1 MKLPLHYETSY
12 VKEVLYNLSLKDLNN
27 EEWKPIEGFE
37 NYAISN
43 YGRLKSLERQSS
55 SLFGNE
61 KMLPE
66 MIMKLIFVKN
76 FNQYLQSAKYQVHC
90 TLSSDGKKYRKSVA
104 RLVYFHFVKKF
115 DTKDRTLSV
124 TSKDGNNLNVHYSN
138 LKMISVSEKRV
149 MTFKAN
155 RARNRHVIYGQ
166 PVSQYTTEGILI
178 KHYNNM
184 YEAAECINVTP
195 ESVMDVIHKE
205 FLTSGGYRW
214 FLKSNPPGKED
225 FMVKNNIQTPQDI
238 LNITL
243 WEKLGRPDIDIK
255 NPPPVLNFSLG
266 CLPGED
272 WKPIPHFE
280 TRFMISSKGRVKRL
294 SGWTTTG
301 RKIFLQE
308 KILSQLLSTE
318 GDHHSLFT
326 ILNHEGRQKYIST
339 VKLMYYCFVEKFDL
353 YGKTQIVVNRSNP
366 FWNIDLQQLSLHSI
380 HSVLKR
386 KVSQ

>member
-1 MKLPLHYETSY
+1 M
-12 VKEVLYNLSLKDLNN
+12 
-27 EEWKPIEGFE
+27 
-37 NYAISN
+37 
-43 YGRLKSLERQSS
+43 
-55 SLFGNE
+55 
-61 KMLPE
+61 
-66 MIMKLIFVKN
+66 
-76 FNQYLQSAKYQVHC
+76 
-90 TLSSDGKKYRKSVA
+90 
-104 RLVYFHFVKKF
+104 VYFHFVKKF

-214 FLKSNPPGKED
+214 FLKSNLPGKED

-238 LNITL
+238 LNIIL

-255 NPPPVLNFSLG
+255 NPPPVLNFSLY

-318 GDHHSLFT
+318 GDHHSLFM
-326 ILNHEGRQKYIST
+326 ILNHEGK
-339 VKLMYYCFVEKFDL
+339 
-353 YGKTQIVVNRSNP
+353 
-366 FWNIDLQQLSLHSI
+366 
-380 HSVLKR
+380 
-386 KVSQ
+386 